1 MSRVSKSTEAE
12 SRSVVA
18 GGWGAEEREMGIGC
32 LMGAGFPSGVMR
44 MFWVAGQRVE
54 MAT

>member
-12 SRSVVA
+12 SRSAVA
-18 GGWGAEEREMGIGC
+18 GGWGWGGEMVIGC
-32 LMGAGFPSGVMR
+32 LMGTGLPSGVMR